1 MKREGHTVFAFLA
14 VSKPAMAT
22 RWLQIYGG
30 RYKLSRLSPLFLV
43 FLVLLG
49 ACRPSAAGYNNDGNK
64 AYEAGNYSR
73 AVDDYVA
80 AQRENPDLPEPYY
93 NAGNAYHRQGN
104 LEAAAAQTQQSIRA
118 TEGELAQN
126 SYYNLG
132 NTYFKA
138 QDWPAAIE
146 AYKEA
151 LRLNPDDQEAKYNLE
166 LALQNL
172 QQQQQQQQQGGS
184 EGQSQPNQNE
194 GGGQGQQEQQ
204 NQGQNGEQEQPGGG
218 GGQPE
223 PEQSG
228 PSGSQPQDQQGAG
241 GSRSLT
247 PQEAE
252 QLLDALGQDSQ
263 TLQERLQRGFFA
275 PGLPPSKDW

>member
-1 MKREGHTVFAFLA
+1 LVL
-14 VSKPAMAT
+14 
-22 RWLQIYGG
+22 
-30 RYKLSRLSPLFLV
+30 LV
-43 FLVLLG
+43 FLS
-49 ACRPSAAGYNNDGNK
+49 ACRPSAAGYNNDGNE
-64 AYEAGNYSR
+64 AYEAGNYTE
-73 AVDDYVA
+73 AVDDYIA

-132 NTYFKA
+132 NSYFKA
-138 QDWPAAIE
+138 EDWPAAIE

-151 LRLNPDDQEAKYNLE
+151 LRLNPDDQQAKYNLE

-172 QQQQQQQQQGGS
+172 QQQQQQQPGGDG
-184 EGQSQPNQNE
+184 GQSQPNQNE

-204 NQGQNGEQEQPGGG
+204 NQGQNGEQEQPSGG

-223 PEQSG
+223 PDQSG
-228 PSGSQPQDQQGAG
+228 PSGSQQQDQQGAG
-241 GSRSLT
+241 GARALT

-252 QLLDALGQDSQ
+252 QLLDALGQESQ
-263 TLQERLQRGFFA
+263 TLQERLQQGFFA
-275 PGLPPSKDW
+275 PGLPPTKDW